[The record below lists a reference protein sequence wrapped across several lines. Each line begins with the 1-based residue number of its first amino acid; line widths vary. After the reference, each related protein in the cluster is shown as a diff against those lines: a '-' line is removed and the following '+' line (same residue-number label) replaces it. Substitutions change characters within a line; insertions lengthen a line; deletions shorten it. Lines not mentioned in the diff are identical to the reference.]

1 MKKNKS
7 NKKKINATNESEIL
21 IYVTCRCKKQSN
33 KVWSDLFNELFLIY
47 SFIKR
52 FILAAS
58 VLRTLHVY
66 LHSNL
71 HTCYFLWTG
80 SAHVCA
86 VRICDAFVSGEG
98 GVDLCFSGVWK
109 WACGPP
115 TGGAGR
121 SRATLGADTAAD
133 FLHRVMTTWRCLSEL
148 GIILVRCKILTFYD
162 QRKRTPNLY
171 EFFFLLSWPFGVYSF
186 IFSATSSPE
195 GWASGVSCAFNTPLS
210 PGVNTARRGW
220 GRPHNRFC
228 FTVFHRPAAP
238 PRVCTYINFVFA
250 VSHSD
255 VVEQRGFI
263 QVHQR
268 AWETQAGQESSR
280 EVVISQTS
288 SMFTCK
294 VMSQQHVTNQKQA

>member
-1 MKKNKS
+1 M
-7 NKKKINATNESEIL
+7 
-21 IYVTCRCKKQSN
+21 
-33 KVWSDLFNELFLIY
+33 FLIY

-71 HTCYFLWTG
+71 HTCYFFWTG
-80 SAHVCA
+80 SAHVCP
-86 VRICDAFVSGEG
+86 VRKCDAFVSGEG

-109 WACGPP
+109 HDWACGPP

-121 SRATLGADTAAD
+121 SRPTLCADTAAG
-133 FLHRVMTTWRCLSEL
+133 FLHRVMITCDVVFPRSEL
-148 GIILVRCKILTFYD
+148 FWFGVKFWLFTIRGNEP
-162 QRKRTPNLY
+162 RTIY
-171 EFFFLLSWPFGVYSF
+171 EFFFLLLWPFGVYSF

-238 PRVCTYINFVFA
+238 PHVCTYINFVFA

-268 AWETQAGQESSR
+268 AWETQAGQNVTKLSR
-280 EVVISQTS
+280 AADPRCTSHHPSGGELTWRWLSVRLITTFS
-288 SMFTCK
+288 SM
-294 VMSQQHVTNQKQA
+294 